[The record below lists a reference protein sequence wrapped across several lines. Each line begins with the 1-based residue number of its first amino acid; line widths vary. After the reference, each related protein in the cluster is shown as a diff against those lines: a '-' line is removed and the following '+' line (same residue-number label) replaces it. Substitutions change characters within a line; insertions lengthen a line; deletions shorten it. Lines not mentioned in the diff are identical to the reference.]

1 MRRSLIWA
9 MVVSLLLG
17 CFLGAASADTGTD
30 NSATSGV
37 DVIVVLDMSGSM
49 TTLGK
54 NANTGK
60 DIPGN
65 DINKFRIDAT
75 AMLVGMLDMDG
86 SRVGI
91 VPFAG
96 TVLDGVTELTPVST
110 GKERSDLLKTLYAP
124 RFYNSHADGT
134 NTGAALMRALYML
147 DTRDDKS
154 NRPMIVLMTDGKNAL
169 QNGLT
174 SVNIS
179 PSYRW
184 KNGKIEKMQ
193 KEDFTVTTMNETA
206 REAADCA
213 SSMDVPIYT
222 IGLTVDPT
230 EPVSGG
236 LSLADISA
244 RTGVEGEGKGW
255 FFAEKAD
262 DAKKIPTFFASVLA
276 DKIGSSVQLIS
287 KPNPLGGNTYEV
299 PIPVL
304 NESIREIN
312 VILPVKK
319 GKNSKLSGIDASSI
333 RILDADGISQTAG
346 RDDEVTILHHEN
358 GNFAMIK
365 IRKFRR
371 GSTGMWKLQF
381 ESDEDPKNISF
392 NFLYNYNIKLN
403 AALSTDRGDSTYYK
417 SDKLQLSAYF
427 ADEDGNRSDDSALYA
442 DHTGEPDYKPWM
454 TIKATWKLYQVV
466 DGQTAAQPIRT
477 GFMTPQDH
485 PLQFGDEIDLSQDTP
500 KSGKYKLVF
509 TADGAGL
516 IRTVE
521 VDFELKN
528 HEPVATKYEQ
538 QIDVNNP
545 YGEEREKTWTVAG
558 TSGVLNKKVGEIVT
572 DDDPED
578 HTHMYFE
585 LEEVSDEAGV
595 ITMDP
600 DRTLHFETKPDGN
613 RIKDGKI
620 IYNLK
625 YDDGDTG
632 GQGQVMIELT
642 VFDMEKDLQT
652 KYEPEMTI
660 TGTVAVNPADGKQFG
675 DEEYTY
681 KKNSEVKITVRLKNI
696 NDESY
701 ADEDLLKLLPNE
713 IAIVNKTTGEP
724 IIQTAKLEL
733 NGDTLE
739 FTVPTTGNKEAEW
752 TAAVKVGPFEGDGLT
767 REIHIPNN
775 YDPEADPA
783 EELTINCS
791 GDKVPGFLRSVFG
804 EDTPDVQIKV
814 SDLFKDKDKDKGL
827 LDYSKPEF
835 KSLEGEKVDPADIT
849 AVVLKDGESP
859 EYKIQ
864 ATGQQTSIFK
874 YSYQCTMGIT
884 ATDGDG
890 RPGTYEQKI
899 TVVDLYNKMLTY
911 LILVLAAIL
920 ALVILF
926 LIVHQARKPRF
937 PQLNLT
943 IREEPS
949 LYESGTD
956 TLSPVKTPTNVNA
969 MGVDSD
975 MAAKHGISMELL
987 QNIIIKPI
995 RSTLAVGVVCKKSIP
1010 GQEVTLDDVRLKAKK
1025 QYTWKIEQELTIHND
1040 RSESMIVIKLEN
1052 RRDDEP
1058 EDVLDDFGGSDDWSD
1073 DGAGANLSNAGKK
1086 RSKKVERKA
1095 KQAAEE
1101 DTFSGQNDDFDF

>member
-49 TTLGK
+49 TTYVDNNG
-54 NANTGK
+54 NTVS
-60 DIPGN
+60 GN
-65 DINKFRIDAT
+65 DENKFRIDAT
-75 AMLVGMLDMDG
+75 AMLIGMMDMDG

-91 VPFAG
+91 VPFSG
-96 TVLDGVTELTPVST
+96 TVLDAVTELTPVSNRE
-110 GKERSDLLKTLYAP
+110 ERSSLLSKLYADK
-124 RFYNSHADGT
+124 FYNTRGTGT
-134 NTGAALMRALYML
+134 NTGAALMRALHML
-147 DTRDDKS
+147 DARSDKS
-154 NRPMIVLMTDGKNAL
+154 NRPMIVLMTDGQNAL
-169 QNGLT
+169 PNNMNK
-174 SVNIS
+174 VEIR

-184 KNGKIEKMQ
+184 ENGTIVKKT
-193 KEDFTVTTMNETA
+193 KEDFTVATMNETA
-206 REAADCA
+206 QEAADCA

-230 EPVSGG
+230 ENVNGG
-236 LSLADISA
+236 LSLASISA
-244 RTGVEGEGKGW
+244 KTGVRDGCFYAKTPE
-255 FFAEKAD
+255 
-262 DAKKIPTFFASVLA
+262 DAKKIPEYFAKVLA
-276 DKIGSSVQLIS
+276 DKIGSSVQIIS
-287 KPNPLGGNTYEV
+287 SPRQLGDDSTYEV

-312 VILPVKK
+312 IILPVKK
-319 GKNSKLSGIDASSI
+319 GKNSKLISGIDASSI
-333 RILDADGISQTAG
+333 RILDGDSNVQTAG
-346 RDDEVTILHHEN
+346 RDDEVTILHNDN

-365 IRKFRR
+365 IRKLRR

-381 ESDEDPKNISF
+381 KSDTDPSKISF

-403 AALSTDRGDSTYYK
+403 AALSTDRGDGIYYK
-417 SDKLQLSAYF
+417 SDKLLLSAFF

-442 DHTGEPDYKPWM
+442 DYTGEPDYEPWM
-454 TIKATWKLYQVV
+454 TIKARWELYQVV
-466 DGQTAAQPIRT
+466 NGQTAAQPIQT
-477 GFMTPQDH
+477 GSMTPQEY
-485 PLQFGDEIDLSQDTP
+485 PLQFGDEIDLSQNTP
-500 KSGKYKLVF
+500 KSGEYKLVF
-509 TADGAGL
+509 TADGAGM

-521 VDFELKN
+521 LDFELKN
-528 HEPVATKYEQ
+528 HAPEATEYTDR
-538 QIDVNNP
+538 INVNSP
-545 YGEEREKTWTVAG
+545 FSEGEETWTVQG
-558 TSGVLNKKVGEIVT
+558 TSGVLSRKAGEIVK
-572 DDDPED
+572 DIDPED
-578 HTHMYFE
+578 QANMNFR
-585 LEEVSDEAGV
+585 LEKESDEAGV
-595 ITMDP
+595 ITKDADGTLRFTTKQDG
-600 DRTLHFETKPDGN
+600 DRIQDGE
-613 RIKDGKI
+613 I

-625 YDDGDTG
+625 YDDGDTDG
-632 GQGQVMIELT
+632 SGQVRIKLT
-642 VFDMEKDLQT
+642 VFDLSKSLKSE
-652 KYEPEMTI
+652 YIPEMEI
-660 TGTVAVNPADGKQFG
+660 TGTAAVNPADGKPFG
-675 DEEYTY
+675 SDAYTY
-681 KKNSEVKITVRLKNI
+681 QKNAPVKISVRLKNV
-696 NDESY
+696 NDGSY
-701 ADEDLLKLLPNE
+701 ADEDLLRLMPNE
-713 IAIVNKTTGEP
+713 ISIVNTTTGDP
-724 IIQTAKLEL
+724 VIPATTFEL

-739 FTVPTTGNKEAEW
+739 FTVPSASTGNKEADW

-775 YDPEADPA
+775 YAPKPETA

-791 GDKVPGFLRSVFG
+791 GDKVPGFLHPVIG
-804 EDTPDVQIKV
+804 EDTPDKLIQVKFT
-814 SDLFKDKDKDKGL
+814 DLDNDTLKYGEPVFM
-827 LDYSKPEF
+827 SP
-835 KSLEGEKVDPADIT
+835 EGEKMDPADIT
-849 AVVLKDGESP
+849 AVQKEEEPPAYL
-859 EYKIQ
+859 IQ
-864 ATGQQTSIFK
+864 VTGQQTSIFK
-874 YSYQCTMGIT
+874 YSYQCKMEIT
-884 ATDGDG
+884 ATDGDDEQ
-890 RPGTYEQKI
+890 GTYVQKI

-911 LILVLAAIL
+911 LILALAAII

-1101 DTFSGQNDDFDF
+1101 DTFSGQSDDFDF